1 MDRTVSGHQPHSQD
15 AVLGGVYT
23 VPPSG
28 VVLGGLDGVKQR
40 LGHPVPA
47 QRIAALQQ
55 MLGYGIEGLEAIVQ
69 ALHDPVIE
77 VQRAAYQLLR
87 DNPAA
92 IAQQALE
99 SYCPFVLFEQ
109 CCALRGHPQGITAVA
124 ISPDEQTI
132 VSSSRDRTI
141 HVWDLHAQE
150 SYLSFTAPFFVST
163 LTISPDGRSLVL
175 RDTDHQLR
183 VWSLRNGQEL
193 PPDSLQDWDL
203 NGFPES
209 SPKVASQPTDAMN
222 QLTHGWLDD
231 QTQWAHPDWLRTDGE
246 QDTESGHRD
255 LYPMA
260 GRDRPKPRSIA
271 STMIHGD
278 RYLISSSQSKIRIW
292 DLQQGREVVVLSG
305 HTSLVTAIAAAP
317 SGHWII
323 SGSEDRTVGVWGIP

>member
-1 MDRTVSGHQPHSQD
+1 MDRPVSEPQPHYQD

-23 VPPSG
+23 VPPRG
-28 VVLGGLDGVKQR
+28 VVLGGLEGVRQR
-40 LGHPVPA
+40 LRHPVPA
-47 QRIAALQQ
+47 QRIAALHQ
-55 MLGYGIEGLEAIVQ
+55 MLGYGTEGLAAIAQ
-69 ALHDPVIE
+69 ALPDPVIE

-99 SYCPFVLFEQ
+99 AYCPFVLFAQ
-109 CCALRGHPQGITAVA
+109 CYTLRGHSQGITAVA
-124 ISPDEQTI
+124 ISPDEHTI

-141 HVWDLHAQE
+141 HVWDRHAQE

-193 PPDSLQDWDL
+193 PPDALQDWDL
-203 NGFPES
+203 NGFPDD
-209 SPKVASQPTDAMN
+209 SPRTVSPPTNAMN

-231 QTQWAHPDWLRTDGE
+231 QTQWTQPDWLMVDGE
-246 QDTESGHRD
+246 QDAGSRHLD
-255 LYPMA
+255 LNAMA

-278 RYLISSSQSKIRIW
+278 RYLISSSQAKIRIW
-292 DLQQGREVVVLSG
+292 DLHQGREVAVLSG